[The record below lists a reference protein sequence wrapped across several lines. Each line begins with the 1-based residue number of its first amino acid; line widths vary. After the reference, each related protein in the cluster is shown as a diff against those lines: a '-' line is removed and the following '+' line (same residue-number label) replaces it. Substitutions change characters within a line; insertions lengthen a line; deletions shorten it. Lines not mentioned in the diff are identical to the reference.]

1 MQACIYILHIW
12 ITKIRSQDLNI
23 VFVKL
28 QSRNGEHYVNPLIT
42 HMGFNSITTGHFTR
56 MYIN

>member
-1 MQACIYILHIW
+1 
-12 ITKIRSQDLNI
+12 LNI